1 MTVHDFV
8 EELDEQDEWPQRSL
22 LGYLGVFVRGI
33 TMGAADIVPGVSG
46 GTMAFIFGIYE
57 ELIDSIRTI
66 GQPHFLNAVVHL
78 RVVEAFKMLN
88 WKFLMALGLGVITAI
103 FTLAGPLEYLLVN
116 YPVYIWSF
124 FFGLVVASVFVVSR
138 RIKRWTAG
146 LLGALAIGAIGA
158 YLIVGMVPLQT
169 PNTWWFFMLS
179 GALASCAMILPGIS
193 GAYILLL
200 LGKYQDVLSAVNQR
214 DFATLFFIAVG
225 AAIGLVTFAQV
236 LHYLFKRYHDATVAV
251 LIGLMLGSLRKIWPW
266 KVDTAWLTDATGALA
281 LDSHGEQIVT
291 AQQNILPA
299 VSTGTEITQL
309 AIAVLL
315 AGVGIALV
323 LLIETIATR
332 SQAEATTV
340 GSAEATD

>member
-1 MTVHDFV
+1 MTVHDLV
-8 EELDEQDEWPQRSL
+8 EELDIQDEWPKRSL
-22 LGYLGVFVRGI
+22 LGYLGVYARGI

-66 GQPHFLNAVVHL
+66 GQPHFLNAVFHL
-78 RVVEAFKMLN
+78 HIREAFGMLN
-88 WKFLMALGLGVITAI
+88 WKFLLALGLGVFTAI

-138 RIKRWTAG
+138 RIKHWTLG
-146 LLGALAIGAIGA
+146 LFAALAAGAVGA
-158 YLIVGMVPLQT
+158 FLLVGMVPLQT
-169 PNTWWFFMLS
+169 PNTWWFYMLS

-214 DFATLFFIAVG
+214 DFATLFFVAAG
-225 AAIGLVTFAQV
+225 AAIGLITFAQL

-266 KVDTAWLTDATGALA
+266 KVDTAWLTDATGAFVI
-281 LDSHGEQIVT
+281 DSHGAQIVT
-291 AQQNILPA
+291 AQQNVLPA
-299 VSTGTEITQL
+299 VSNSTETTQL
-309 AIAVLL
+309 VIAILL
-315 AGVGIALV
+315 AAAGIALV
-323 LLIETIATR
+323 LLIEYIAGR
-332 SQAEATTV
+332 SDAQNTKSPATEATN
-340 GSAEATD
+340 